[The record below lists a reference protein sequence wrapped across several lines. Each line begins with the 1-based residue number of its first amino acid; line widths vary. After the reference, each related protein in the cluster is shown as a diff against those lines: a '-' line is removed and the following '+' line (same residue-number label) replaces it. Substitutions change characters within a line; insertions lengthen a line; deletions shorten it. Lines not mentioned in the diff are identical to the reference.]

1 LICSLEELKFKN
13 NKNAFANRVL
23 TDGVAVNFAFGRKAA
38 SEDSLSSVQ
47 LSFEDFTDR
56 EVNTYFQLVAV
67 DPGRTQVFTA
77 AYGAGPA
84 PHEIRRVSSKEYYS
98 MTGSGR
104 RNFLLQQQKHQM
116 GIDQIECQIP
126 TPKTSHIQQYHRYI
140 SYILRYYEELAGFY
154 DMGTAER
161 RFQNYQGVQRARDE
175 MANVFVTG
183 GKKYN
188 PSRRKKLRKNRKRRK
203 KKEIEETA
211 RVSMVYSTMLL
222 GPGNKKN

>member
-1 LICSLEELKFKN
+1 MLSQIGFLQMALLSILHLEEKLRQKIAYQVFSSHLKTYRQRGEYIFSTCCGGSRA
-13 NKNAFANRVL
+13 NA
-23 TDGVAVNFAFGRKAA
+23 
-38 SEDSLSSVQ
+38 S
-47 LSFEDFTDR
+47 
-56 EVNTYFQLVAV
+56 
-67 DPGRTQVFTA
+67 FTA